1 MTHEQKRIDDLL
13 NLMAIL
19 NSSIMN
25 EIREI
30 NCGRGHSALDIRN
43 TLDYWIDDRTRLMRQ
58 EEMNND

>member
-19 NSSIMN
+19 NSSIMH

-30 NCGRGHSALDIRN
+30 NRGRGHSALDIRN

>member
-19 NSSIMN
+19 NNSIMN

-30 NCGRGHSALDIRN
+30 NRGRGHPAATIRD
-43 TLDYWIDDRTRLMRQ
+43 TLEYWINDRITFMRR

>member
-1 MTHEQKRIDDLL
+1 MIHEQKRIDDLL

-30 NCGRGHSALDIRN
+30 NRGRGHSALDIRS

-58 EEMNND
+58 EEMNNE

>member
-30 NCGRGHSALDIRN
+30 NRGRGHSALDIRN

-58 EEMNND
+58 EEMNNE

>member
-13 NLMAIL
+13 NLMGLL

-30 NCGRGHSALDIRN
+30 NRGRGHSALDIRD
-43 TLDYWIDDRTRLMRQ
+43 TLDYYIDDRIRLMRR
-58 EEMNND
+58 EEMNNE

>member
-13 NLMAIL
+13 NLMGIL

-30 NCGRGHSALDIRN
+30 NRGRGHSALDIRN
-43 TLDYWIDDRTRLMRQ
+43 TLDYWIDNRIRFMRQ

>member
-30 NCGRGHSALDIRN
+30 NRGRGHSVLDIRN

>member
-30 NCGRGHSALDIRN
+30 NRGRGHSAIDIRD
-43 TLDYWIDDRTRLMRQ
+43 TLDYWVYDRMRLMIQ
-58 EEMNND
+58 EEMNNE

>member
-30 NCGRGHSALDIRN
+30 NRGRGHSATDIRD
-43 TLDYWIDDRTRLMRQ
+43 TLDYWIDDRIRFMRQ
-58 EEMNND
+58 EEMNNE

>member
-30 NCGRGHSALDIRN
+30 NRGRGHSALDIRN
-43 TLDYWIDDRTRLMRQ
+43 TLNYWIDDRIAFMRR
-58 EEMNND
+58 EEMSND